1 MKLPRATRTVPVL
14 SLPAAVALLVV
25 GISGCDGRVDGGA
38 RAQTP
43 APETVVPDRS
53 RPDVSAALE
62 ARRVWAWEMP
72 AGSEAMDLYAGDIS
86 PDGRYLTEINWAT
99 GDLAMIDLETGET
112 RDVTGK
118 GYNYGGSDGRW
129 AWFSKFSPD
138 GRRLA
143 VNFFLTEK
151 ESLELR
157 VMNRDG
163 SESRVVVPARPDPT
177 GVQPQDWSPDGD
189 HLLASVER
197 ADGTW
202 QIGLVSL
209 ADGSLEVLKSLG
221 WRYRYTTE
229 LTFSPDGEWIAYE
242 YPSEESEDAG
252 DIYLLTTDGSRETK
266 LVGDPSDDELM
277 GWTPDGKAILFY
289 SDRSGTPGIWTVPVE
304 DGRRVGQPEL
314 QRADVWGLEPVGST
328 REGFAYAVHVE
339 RPRVH
344 TAVLDL
350 EAGEVVASPRPLDD
364 RPSRRSSSPAWSADG
379 NRLAYVFH
387 ASGGAPGTAVVIQSA
402 DGEVARTLPLRNI
415 TALPRARL
423 QWVADDALLFLARDS
438 KERTGLY
445 RMNLNDGSV
454 TLLYREEENE
464 RGHVPGPEGRTLYF
478 GRTATGDAGRPH
490 HETRDLLIASDL
502 TTGEETVLDSAHIGK
517 RASVSPDG
525 DRLVYSVHDDLEGI
539 FELRVV
545 PTAGGEPRMVHR
557 RSSEELTPG
566 VAWGPDGEQ
575 ILFTAPDPSMERTSP
590 YANQGTVLY
599 AVPVAGGE
607 ARKVLEL
614 DPSGGIAFPFAL
626 TAHPAGARIAFVGG
640 KKRGELWMLGGLSA
654 GGAAPSGG
662 EPVRPRSTTPAP
674 N

>member
-1 MKLPRATRTVPVL
+1 MKTPGATKTVPVL
-14 SLPAAVALLVV
+14 ILPAAVALLLV
-25 GISGCDGRVDGGA
+25 GTSGCDGRMDGDA

-43 APETVVPDRS
+43 ASEEVVPDRS
-53 RPDVSAALE
+53 GLDASPALE

-112 RDVTGK
+112 RDVTGE
-118 GYNYGGSDGRW
+118 GLNHGGSGGRW
-129 AWFSKFSPD
+129 AWFSKFSP
-138 GRRLA
+138 GGGRLA
-143 VNFFLTEK
+143 VNFFLVEK

-163 SESRVVVPARPDPT
+163 SESQVVVPASPNAT
-177 GVQPQDWSPDGD
+177 SAQPQDWSPDGD
-189 HLLASVER
+189 RLLASLQR

-242 YPSEESEDAG
+242 YPSEEDEESG
-252 DIYLLTTDGSRETK
+252 DIYLLKADGSRETK

-289 SDRSGTPGIWTVPVE
+289 SDRSGTPGIWTIPVE

-328 REGFAYAVHVE
+328 REGFAFAVHVE

-350 EAGEVVASPRPLDD
+350 EAGGVVAPPRPLDD
-364 RPSRRSSSPAWSADG
+364 RPSRPSTSPAWSADG
-379 NRLAYVFH
+379 NRLAYVLL

-415 TALPRARL
+415 TAHRGSGLR
-423 QWVADDALLFLARDS
+423 WVADDALLFRARDG
-438 KERTGLY
+438 KERRGLY

-454 TLLYREEENE
+454 TLLYRWQEND
-464 RGHVPGPEGRTLYF
+464 RGHATGPEGRTLYLR
-478 GRTATGDAGRPH
+478 RTATGDAERHH
-490 HETRDLLIASDL
+490 HETRNLLIARDL
-502 TTGEETVLDSAHIGK
+502 TTGEETVLDRAHMGEL
-517 RASVSPDG
+517 ASVSPDG
-525 DRLVYSVHDDLEGI
+525 ERLVYSVHDDLQRI
-539 FELRVV
+539 VELRVV
-545 PTAGGEPRMVHR
+545 PTAGGEPRVVHR
-557 RSSEELTPG
+557 RSSEELSPG

-590 YANQGTVLY
+590 YAEQGTVLY

-614 DPSGGIAFPFAL
+614 DASGGVAFPFAL
-626 TAHPAGARIAFVGG
+626 TPHPAGARIAFVGG
-640 KKRGELWMLGGLSA
+640 KKRGELWMLEGLSA
-654 GGAAPSGG
+654 
-662 EPVRPRSTTPAP
+662 PAS